1 MFSNLARQVRRAF
14 QQRRGAVTI
23 DFVVLTASVIIMF
36 MLVIEPVYRGS
47 TSLVN
52 QISERMLAHA
62 LSTSVD

>member
-1 MFSNLARQVRRAF
+1 MFNKLARQVRRAL
-14 QQRRGAVTI
+14 QQRCGAVTV

-52 QISERMLAHA
+52 QISERLIAHA
-62 LSTSVD
+62 SSASVD